1 MIFCARKFTYTVIL
15 TVDFKRCLAFSRA
28 HVVGSL
34 YGELAGDAATS
45 AVDGA
50 TVESI
55 GILKGLRKSE
65 LVQVKIYNYSEMIQ
79 DC

>member
-1 MIFCARKFTYTVIL
+1 MTLKAPFLNTNFIRGEITCFFGRISFLLL

-50 TVESI
+50 TIESI
-55 GILKGLRKSE
+55 GILE
-65 LVQVKIYNYSEMIQ
+65 
-79 DC
+79 